1 MGAIKT
7 KIISLGQRWW
17 PKLKAKVGQWRQVK
31 LRFWLRWIFLGTIA
45 VFILGIVSLWWGL
58 HRFNLA
64 VFVPPATVQPREHT
78 EHHPWPT
85 FSATARVR
93 QDELQAYYLM
103 AVGRDWPS
111 WRQQQVEQGIL
122 VAVNN
127 AGEEHPHG
135 SFWAIKQDFKLPP
148 PWPNQCRERN
158 CYQHRVA
165 FDEISPILWKALM
178 AIEDD
183 RFLEHRGVDWKS
195 IIRAAVM
202 DLKAWEL
209 KQGASTL
216 TQQLVKNIFFTQEKN
231 FWRKFKEV
239 IYAIYFE
246 TQLPKDAIITAYLNE
261 VFWGVAE
268 QIQLKGIY
276 AASVFYFQ
284 KAPAELSAF
293 EAAIL
298 VAMLKGPGFYDPLR
312 HLDRL
317 QERTKLVFRQL
328 QDLNYLDLQ
337 RDRPW
342 DKTTWQK
349 WQKRLIQQSEHPLK
363 VAALAEEEDSDLNPY
378 EQFVWR
384 HKASSILQQMQQRLP
399 DEDFAIKA
407 MIGAIK
413 DSRPFQYYSKW
424 QRAKAAALNDE
435 RHQIGSIF
443 KPLIYQ
449 IFLRHGRSLEEMV
462 ATGEIELNLPSGPW
476 RPQEAH
482 QVEEEEVSLAE
493 ALRLSLNRPLIRVA
507 QEVGFGQIEQGI
519 NHLEEFKLPLAS
531 YPAQLL
537 GAVEFSVGRIFEIY
551 RNFILDECRW
561 LNVAGEEASL
571 LPVLAD
577 PSATTVR
584 KVLDPHL
591 AGAHFFGKTGTS
603 NHGRDNWFVFFDGQL
618 LGVIWAGIEIR
629 HQDRQLNLYGSTT
642 AFQIYQQFILDRG
655 KPVQE
660 LNCHF
665 LTSSAALAKDND
677 E

>member
-1 MGAIKT
+1 LAFCL
-7 KIISLGQRWW
+7 LGG
-17 PKLKAKVGQWRQVK
+17 LLVG
-31 LRFWLRWIFLGTIA
+31 
-45 VFILGIVSLWWGL
+45 GIVWSL
-58 HRFNLA
+58 HHFDLA
-64 VFVPPATVQPREHT
+64 SLVPANPVVPRPPSVSN
-78 EHHPWPT
+78 PWPQLL
-85 FSATARVR
+85 ATARVR
-93 QDELQAYYLM
+93 QDELAAYYLM
-103 AVGRDWPS
+103 ALGRGWPT
-111 WRQQQVEQGIL
+111 WKQEQIDREVL
-122 VAVNN
+122 VAVDD
-127 AGEEHPHG
+127 AGQETPQG
-135 SFWAIKQDFKLPP
+135 RFWAIKKDFSLPP
-148 PWPNQCRERN
+148 PWPNQCKERN

-165 FDEISPILWKALM
+165 FDEIAPILWKGLM
-178 AIEDD
+178 AVEDD

-202 DLKAWEL
+202 DLKALKL

-231 FWRKFKEV
+231 FWRKIKEV

-246 TQLPKDAIITAYLNE
+246 TKLSKDEILTAYLNE

-276 AASVFYFQ
+276 AATVFYFQ
-284 KAPAELSAF
+284 KAPSELNAF

-298 VAMLKGPGFYDPLR
+298 VAMLKGPGHYDPLR

-317 QERTKLVFRQL
+317 QERTNYVFSQMR
-328 QDLNYLDLQ
+328 DLNYLDAQ
-337 RDRPW
+337 RDVAWTPVQ
-342 DKTTWQK
+342 WQR
-349 WQKRLIQQSEHPLK
+349 WQKRLVAQNARPLK
-363 VAALAEEEDSDLNPY
+363 VAALAEEEFSDLNSY

-384 HKASSILQQMQQRLP
+384 NKAAAVLRQMKQNLP
-399 DEDFAIKA
+399 EEDFAIKA

-413 DSRPFQYYSKW
+413 DARPFLYYSKE
-424 QRAKAAALNDE
+424 QRPKAAAINDE

-449 IFLRHGRSLEEMV
+449 IFLRHGRHLDDLV
-462 ATGEIELNLPSGPW
+462 ATTEITLDLPSGTW

-493 ALRLSLNRPLIRVA
+493 ALRLSLNRPLIRTAV
-507 QEVGFGQIEQGI
+507 EIGLDQIEQGI
-519 NHLEEFKLPLAS
+519 NHLEEFKLPLKA

-537 GAVEFSVGRIFEIY
+537 GAVEFSVGRIFEVY

-591 AGAHFFGKTGTS
+591 TDAHFFGKTGTS
-603 NHGRDNWFVFFDGQL
+603 NHGRDNWFVFFDGQF

-629 HQDRQLNLYGSTT
+629 NSDRPLNLYGSTT
-642 AFQIYQQFILDRG
+642 AFQVYQHFILDRG

-665 LTSSAALAKDND
+665 LTSSAALAKDQD